1 MANVVVVSIL
11 VTLDVL
17 LPSFLV
23 TVVLYPIVVSFV
35 FMVVVIFSVDPNNE
49 KSSPFIY
56 ENS

>member
-23 TVVLYPIVVSFV
+23 KVVLYPIVVSFV
-35 FMVVVIFSVDPNNE
+35 FMAVVIFSVDPNNE